1 MRRRGE
7 FDAKLAREGR
17 DMQLLA
23 RDVMQRNV
31 GIIEAESSLAELERA
46 FEEAEVSGFPVVHG
60 GRVVGVVSRADVV
73 RQLGGKSGETPRL
86 STFYAD
92 LSSFEA
98 EHVSESFADAATRG
112 GQAAD
117 ELRVSEL
124 MTESAVTVPPDAS
137 LEDVARV
144 LVSHKIHRVLVTD
157 DRTLVG
163 IVSSLDLVRL
173 LAEEKLVP
181 AAP

>member
-1 MRRRGE
+1 
-7 FDAKLAREGR
+7 
-17 DMQLLA
+17 MQFLA

-31 GIIEAESSLAELERA
+31 GIIEAESSLTELEQA

-60 GRVVGVVSRADVV
+60 GRVVGVV

-112 GQAAD
+112 GQGAD

-124 MTESAVTVPPDAS
+124 MTESAITVPPDAS

-181 AAP
+181 AAPVS